1 MNFNTWGRL
10 YPRFEG
16 VHHAAEVPDTA
27 FAVRTRREFGH
38 RKTVRF
44 FSAWIGREVGR
55 VLDGDHPCHDFFH
68 LRCCLAARPGERL
81 IDALEERAEL
91 CEYGAQPLCRC
102 VTRLEVHLKT
112 TSESFV
118 LPLSLEVVC
127 TSVIPCRKCRAD
139 FLIKLSKGTGKRC
152 AFVLRRLSFTPLCP
166 LFHRGKVLFFQ
177 VNLFDV
183 HPTASLCAVKHLKLR
198 VAPMIHHRRLAVL
211 INNF

>member
-1 MNFNTWGRL
+1 MNFNTRGRP

-16 VHHAAEVPDTA
+16 IHHAAEVPDTA

-68 LRCCLAARPGERL
+68 LRCCLAARPRERL
-81 IDALEERAEL
+81 IDALEERA
-91 CEYGAQPLCRC
+91 
-102 VTRLEVHLKT
+102 
-112 TSESFV
+112 
-118 LPLSLEVVC
+118 
-127 TSVIPCRKCRAD
+127 D
-139 FLIKLSKGTGKRC
+139 FLVKLGKGTGKRC
-152 AFVLRRLSFTPLCP
+152 AFVLCRLSFTPLCP

-177 VNLFDV
+177 VNLFNV

-198 VAPMIHHRRLAVL
+198 VATMIHHRRLAVTVHNL
-211 INNF
+211 GAVLAIRKKSCYNIIKGFLWE